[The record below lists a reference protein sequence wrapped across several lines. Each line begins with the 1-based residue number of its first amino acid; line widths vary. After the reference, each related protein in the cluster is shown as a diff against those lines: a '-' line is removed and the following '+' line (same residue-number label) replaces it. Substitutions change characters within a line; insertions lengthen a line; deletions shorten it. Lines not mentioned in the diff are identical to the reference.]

1 MILNLNKRLLSTL
14 IFALA
19 LLFLCIN
26 YAFYHATVSSNV
38 HDYFPPIEISTLK
51 PNLPKQDTTPTTATT
66 SVKVVDEDHS
76 DYRHTNN
83 QETAGGYSYDD
94 EKEGNDWCSRVAG
107 TRYLDDLANTWAVS
121 CSNPG
126 INPIVTIS
134 KGGSSSSSIRDG
146 GMICFQSQIEEEP
159 DNFCVAKNAVY
170 TVSTDEDLAATP
182 VRPDFKKEDLFP
194 TDGILPPGTA
204 RNTGA
209 AGAGGGGEERGKKNT
224 RPSRPYRR
232 DFDKPSSVRKQK
244 YYNRHTRRQ
253 FSSPWGFSQKEWL
266 LNCSAKQDWSS
277 GVQAPYKFRTYF
289 SATGAGPQLSR
300 FDMSIK
306 GYEDEEDGNIG
317 EEKECSGSI
326 MLVKLEGGGNIW
338 HTLMEVWSAMLTLDA
353 LKRAQKAKEMLFGI
367 SSGTN
372 EDEKL
377 WEEENIKIYI
387 QANMESE
394 KNASPVFGLWNVVT
408 GKEVKDVKELK
419 DGCYRSVILPLAG
432 GANPFWKDHWKERN
446 CEKST
451 LVDEFVTKVLKFYGA
466 EDDDTRTPAVV
477 DSDPKI
483 VEEKIT
489 IRIIGR
495 QKNRKILR
503 LFDYVKILQKAYPDA
518 DIEITK
524 LEKLDI
530 TEQLRMIRKTDI
542 LIGVTGAGLTHTLF
556 LRKGAALIELTQ
568 PEPFVYFGFGN
579 LARMIGLRYF
589 QIQAE
594 KREGKSGMNWQED
607 NVLVDEHTFIDA
619 VGKAI
624 AGVKTSKEG
633 RKDREG

>member
-19 LLFLCIN
+19 LLFLGIN
-26 YAFYHATVSSNV
+26 YAFYHAAVSSNV
-38 HDYFPPIEISTLK
+38 RDYLSPIEISTSK
-51 PNLPKQDTTPTTATT
+51 PNLPKQDNTPTTATD
-66 SVKVVDEDHS
+66 VRVVDEDHT
-76 DYRHTNN
+76 DYRHTDN

-94 EKEGNDWCSRVAG
+94 EKKGNDWCLRVAG

-126 INPIVTIS
+126 INPIITIT
-134 KGGSSSSSIRDG
+134 
-146 GMICFQSQIEEEP
+146 
-159 DNFCVAKNAVY
+159 KNAVY
-170 TVSTDEDLAATP
+170 TVDTDKDLAATP

-209 AGAGGGGEERGKKNT
+209 AGAGDGEEQKKNT

-232 DFDKPSSVRKQK
+232 DFDKPSAVRKQK

-253 FSSPWGFSQKEWL
+253 FSSPWSFSQKEWL

-289 SATGAGPQLSR
+289 SGTGAGPQLSQ

-306 GYEDEEDGNIG
+306 GYEDEEDGDIG

-338 HTLMEVWSAMLTLDA
+338 HTLMEVWSAVLTLDT

-394 KNASPVFGLWNVVT
+394 MNASPVFGLWNVVT
-408 GKEVKDVKELK
+408 GKDVKDVKELK

-446 CEKST
+446 CERST

-477 DSDPKI
+477 DSNPKT
-483 VEEKIT
+483 VEEKIK
-489 IRIIGR
+489 IKIIGR

-503 LFDYVKILQKAYPDA
+503 LFDYVKILQKTYPDV

-524 LEKLDI
+524 LEKLDV

-579 LARMIGLRYF
+579 LARMIGLGYF

-594 KREGKSGMNWQED
+594 KREGKSGINWQED

-624 AGVKTSKEG
+624 AGVKEG
-633 RKDREG
+633 SIKIMFS